1 MGGVSGATNRK
12 LPIFIMSETLL
23 SPEVYNNEKVEIQC
37 GPDCQD
43 AGKCLCSSCHCCSEC
58 SSKCEDCPG
67 TSVKS
72 PTAELAKL
80 LELSITTENCDTE
93 ELNNESDT
101 SEEWEEKEEEDEEEG
116 DLNLNVMLIDS
127 DENDDA
133 V

>member
-1 MGGVSGATNRK
+1 M
-12 LPIFIMSETLL
+12 
-23 SPEVYNNEKVEIQC
+23 YNNKKVEIEC

-80 LELSITTENCDTE
+80 LELSIITESDDTE
-93 ELNNESDT
+93 EMNIVNEGDT
-101 SEEWEEKEEEDEEEG
+101 SEEWDNEYEEEDNEEG
-116 DLNLNVMLIDS
+116 DFHLNVMLIDS